1 NTNLLFFG
9 NFYRTKVN
17 EYQWAMNTMMRDP
30 DYLYSTLIMDI
41 HQLGVVLAR
50 KYKLIRLAYTVFM
63 IGLFV
68 SVIAF
73 MIAILMHHPTQ
84 AVINSPSVSPY
95 NS

>member
-1 NTNLLFFG
+1 
-9 NFYRTKVN
+9 
-17 EYQWAMNTMMRDP
+17 
-30 DYLYSTLIMDI
+30 MDI

-73 MIAILMHHPTQ
+73 MIAIMVHTPQ
-84 AVINSPSVSPY
+84 QPVIDSSSVSPY
-95 NS
+95 SK